1 MHKIPKQ
8 PRQSQFCGGSKS
20 RIASIVLLPLLYLIL
35 CREKR
40 MSSFRGENK
49 VQQMKREWDGWKFLF
64 TRTPSRIEPIN
75 DDVWRSF
82 WGLFFSVP
90 RTSARKSK
98 VILFMWCVCGIA
110 LRNKRERES
119 RAAYTQSFRFFPHS
133 YSKRRPFLIFCVVPQ
148 RRKEKA

>member
-20 RIASIVLLPLLYLIL
+20 RIASIVLLPFSLPYFVQ
-35 CREKR
+35 RKKK
-40 MSSFRGENK
+40 SVFFSGENK

-82 WGLFFSVP
+82 WGPFFSVP

-110 LRNKRERES
+110 LRNKRERE

>member
-49 VQQMKREWDGWKFLF
+49 VQQMKREWDGWNFFL
-64 TRTPSRIEPIN
+64 RGHRRESSPSMMTFEGP
-75 DDVWRSF
+75 F
-82 WGLFFSVP
+82 GGLFFSVP